1 MTTTQII
8 LLLVIQDN
16 GMAAM
21 DDTIQNIFVTLH
33 EYYVEYIL
41 NPFTPLST
49 SMIESPRFH
58 SQVQAHVD
66 SYNNQALTR

>member
-41 NPFTPLST
+41 NPFTPLSA

-58 SQVQAHVD
+58 QKVQAHVD